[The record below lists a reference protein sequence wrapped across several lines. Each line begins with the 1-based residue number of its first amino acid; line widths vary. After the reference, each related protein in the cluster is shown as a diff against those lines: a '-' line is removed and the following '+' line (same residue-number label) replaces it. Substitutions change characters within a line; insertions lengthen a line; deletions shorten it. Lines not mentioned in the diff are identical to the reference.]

1 VGQAKASENLK
12 RHGISFETACQ
23 ALLDPFVC
31 MVDVQGEKG
40 EDRETVIG
48 LSIAWQL
55 LYVVYTL
62 REGDIFR
69 IISARPVT
77 KTERRYYEE

>member
-1 VGQAKASENLK
+1 
-12 RHGISFETACQ
+12 
-23 ALLDPFVC
+23 
-31 MVDVQGEKG
+31 MVDVEGEKG
-40 EDRETVIG
+40 EARETVIG

-77 KTERRYYEE
+77 KTERRYYEEW

>member
-1 VGQAKASENLK
+1 MIYIIVYEGQLFLIKGSE
-12 RHGISFETACQ
+12 
-23 ALLDPFVC
+23 ALLDPFVR
-31 MVDVQGEKG
+31 MVDVEGEKG
-40 EDRETVIG
+40 EVRETVIG

-77 KTERRYYEE
+77 KTERRYYEEW